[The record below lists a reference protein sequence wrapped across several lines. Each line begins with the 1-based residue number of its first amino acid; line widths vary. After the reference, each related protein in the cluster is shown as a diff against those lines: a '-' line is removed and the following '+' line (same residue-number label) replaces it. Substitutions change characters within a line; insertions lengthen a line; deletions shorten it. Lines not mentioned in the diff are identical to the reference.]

1 MIKTDVAGSCEA
13 LAESLTNLSNNEVKI
28 KIVRKGVG
36 AINDDDVRLASISNA
51 IIVAFHLMPSHSIR
65 ELAEQEGVEI
75 KTYRVIYDVIE
86 EIKGAIE
93 GLLKPVNKEEVTG
106 EAEIRQVF
114 KIPKVGLIAGC
125 MVKSGEVDRESQVRV
140 YRDGVELG
148 LTKVQSLKRVKDDV
162 SSVKTGLEC
171 GIGLRG
177 YDNIEEGDVLI
188 FFKQVS
194 VARTLADVA
203 MENK

>member
-1 MIKTDVAGSCEA
+1 
-13 LAESLTNLSNNEVKI
+13 
-28 KIVRKGVG
+28 
-36 AINDDDVRLASISNA
+36 
-51 IIVAFHLMPSHSIR
+51 
-65 ELAEQEGVEI
+65 
-75 KTYRVIYDVIE
+75 
-86 EIKGAIE
+86 
-93 GLLKPVNKEEVTG
+93 
-106 EAEIRQVF
+106 
-114 KIPKVGLIAGC
+114 

-203 MENK
+203 KENK

>member
-1 MIKTDVAGSCEA
+1 
-13 LAESLTNLSNNEVKI
+13 
-28 KIVRKGVG
+28 
-36 AINDDDVRLASISNA
+36 
-51 IIVAFHLMPSHSIR
+51 MPSHSIR
-65 ELAEQEGVEI
+65 ELADQEGVEI

-125 MVKSGEVDRESQVRV
+125 MVKAGEVDRESQVRV

-148 LTKVQSLKRVKDDV
+148 VTRVQSLKRLKEDA
-162 SSVKTGLEC
+162 SSVRTGLEC

-177 YDNIEEGDVLI
+177 YENILDGDTLI
-188 FFKQVS
+188 FFKQVN

-203 MENK
+203 KESK